1 MPGWPRDWPA
11 PWPPCLRANQLGRR
25 SAAREAIADSGC
37 LAAPGEVTVATR
49 LVAPK
54 RRLAPAAKPRQSR
67 ALSAPAAGKP
77 CPWPCAPERGPFLGQ
92 PGAILGPP
100 APPLGLPLDMRQV
113 ADLIGCSP
121 WTVRQTLIPRG
132 LPHFR
137 FGASGKLIFYRD
149 QVVRWI
155 ENQQIQGGF

>member
-1 MPGWPRDWPA
+1 VLPNPA
-11 PWPPCLRANQLGRR
+11 GQSPASG
-25 SAAREAIADSGC
+25 EAIADIGC
-37 LAAPGEVTVATR
+37 LAAPEEVIVGTR
-49 LVAPK
+49 YLPPV
-54 RRLAPAAKPRQSR
+54 PRVRNVRQLR
-67 ALSAPAAGKP
+67 ALSPPAAGKP
-77 CPWPCAPERGPFLGQ
+77 RPAECPPQPGPFWGE
-92 PGAILGPP
+92 PGAFLGPP

-155 ENQQIQGGF
+155 ENQQSKGGF

>member
-1 MPGWPRDWPA
+1 MATKLPNPIIKK
-11 PWPPCLRANQLGRR
+11 
-25 SAAREAIADSGC
+25 SASS
-37 LAAPGEVTVATR
+37 
-49 LVAPK
+49 APK
-54 RRLAPAAKPRQSR
+54 PR
-67 ALSAPAAGKP
+67 SAPARKP
-77 CPWPCAPERGPFLGQ
+77 AHLRAFLAFSPGQHGPGHCPPQPGPFVGQ
-92 PGAILGPP
+92 PGAILGQA

-121 WTVRQTLIPRG
+121 WTVRQTLIRRG

>member
-1 MPGWPRDWPA
+1 MA
-11 PWPPCLRANQLGRR
+11 TKSR
-25 SAAREAIADSGC
+25 SLS
-37 LAAPGEVTVATR
+37 P
-49 LVAPK
+49 
-54 RRLAPAAKPRQSR
+54 KPRSTPAR
-67 ALSAPAAGKP
+67 KPRHLRPFSAFSPGQH
-77 CPWPCAPERGPFLGQ
+77 CPGHCPPQPGPFVGQ
-92 PGAILGPP
+92 PGAILGPL

-149 QVVRWI
+149 QVIRWI